1 MGDAMNG
8 LQFVF
13 CEGGDDLAVVS
24 GVAKS
29 IGLSALQAEPFL
41 GKNNLRNFLKD
52 VQKRPEFAQN
62 TVASVGIVRDADE
75 DEDAAF
81 RSVRDSLLANGFK
94 APEANGAVVADG
106 VKVGILIIGPNGGQ
120 GMVEDLCLQSVSD
133 RPEFGCVSEY
143 FHCVTERCGR
153 KDFSS
158 KAKVRVWMASHVDYS
173 YYLGKAAERGYWP
186 WDSPVFDALKDF
198 LRKL

>member
-1 MGDAMNG
+1 MSG

-24 GVAKS
+24 GIAKS
-29 IGLSALQAEPFL
+29 IGLSDLQAEPFL
-41 GKNNLRNFLKD
+41 GRNNLRSFLRD

-62 TVASVGIVRDADE
+62 KVASIGIVRDADE

-94 APEANGAVVADG
+94 APESNGSVVADG
-106 VKVGILIIGPNGGQ
+106 VKVGILITGPNSGR

-133 RPEFGCVSEY
+133 RPEFACVSEY
-143 FHCVTERCGR
+143 FRCITERCGR
-153 KDFSS
+153 KGFSS
-158 KAKVRVWMASHVDYS
+158 KAKVRAWMASHVDYD
-173 YYLGKAAERGYWP
+173 YYLGKAAEHGYWP
-186 WDSPVFDALKDF
+186 WNSSVFDQLKDF